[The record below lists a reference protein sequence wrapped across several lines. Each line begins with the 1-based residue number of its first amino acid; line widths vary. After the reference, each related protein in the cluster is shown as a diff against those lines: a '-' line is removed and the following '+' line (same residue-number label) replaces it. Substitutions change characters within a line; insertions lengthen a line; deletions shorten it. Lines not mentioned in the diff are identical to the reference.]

1 MQHIDLKKRKIM
13 LDALARVVAKL
24 RVETNKSQRLLAF
37 DYGLHKSLVN
47 RIENALSEP
56 LLFSFMMLAEILEI
70 TYTELMELFVQELP
84 EGFSFLEK

>member
-1 MQHIDLKKRKIM
+1 M

-84 EGFSFLEK
+84 EGFSILGK

>member
-84 EGFSFLEK
+84 EGFSILEK

>member
-1 MQHIDLKKRKIM
+1 MQHKNSKKAKIVIEI
-13 LDALARVVAKL
+13 LGQVVQEKRIKL
-24 RVETNKSQRLLAF
+24 GKSQRLLA
-37 DYGLHKSLVN
+37 DEYNVEKSLVN

-84 EGFSFLEK
+84 DGFSILEK

>member
-1 MQHIDLKKRKIM
+1 M

-84 EGFSFLEK
+84 EGFSILEK